1 MAKLRVLPFDA
12 LIVVD
17 MQNDFMPGGALPVP
31 NALTIIPTINRYVEL
46 FEKVNATIVFTR
58 DWHPKNHASFK
69 SRGGPWPPHCIQNTY
84 GAELHPDL
92 MVPKSA
98 VIISKAFKEDEEA
111 YSGFKGIEL
120 ESKKDLNSIL
130 RSREVKRVFV
140 SGVAT
145 EYCVKATA
153 LDAVDLGYQVFLLVD
168 AVKGINQP
176 PGSEEQAVNEMLAK
190 GVVAITINDIT
201 LL

>member
-1 MAKLRVLPFDA
+1 MAKLKILPFDA

-46 FEKVNATIVFTR
+46 FENANATIVFTR
-58 DWHPKNHASFK
+58 DWHPQNHISFK

-92 MVPKSA
+92 RAPKSA
-98 VIISKAFKEDEEA
+98 IIISKAFKEDEEA

-120 ESKKDLNSIL
+120 ESKRDLNSVL
-130 RSREVKRVFV
+130 RGRGVKRVFV
-140 SGVAT
+140 SGVVT

-153 LDAVDLGYQVFLLVD
+153 LDAADLSYQVFLLID

-176 PGSEEQAVNEMLAK
+176 PGSEEQAVIEMLEK
-190 GVVAITINDIT
+190 GIVLMTTSDIAP
-201 LL
+201 

>member
-1 MAKLRVLPFDA
+1 MAKLKILPFDA

-46 FEKVNATIVFTR
+46 FENANATIVFTR
-58 DWHPKNHASFK
+58 DWHPQNHISFK

-92 MVPKSA
+92 RAPKSA
-98 VIISKAFKEDEEA
+98 IIISKAFKEDEEA

-120 ESKKDLNSIL
+120 ESKRDLNSVL
-130 RSREVKRVFV
+130 RGRGVKRVFV
-140 SGVAT
+140 SGVVT

-153 LDAVDLGYQVFLLVD
+153 LDAADLGYQVFLLID

-176 PGSEEQAVNEMLAK
+176 PGSEEQAVIEMLEK
-190 GVVAITINDIT
+190 GIVLMTTSDIAP
-201 LL
+201 